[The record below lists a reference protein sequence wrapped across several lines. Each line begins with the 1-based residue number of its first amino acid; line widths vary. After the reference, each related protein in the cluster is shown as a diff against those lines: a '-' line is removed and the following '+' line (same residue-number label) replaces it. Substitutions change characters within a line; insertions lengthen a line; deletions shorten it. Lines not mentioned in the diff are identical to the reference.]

1 MVNIRTYFS
10 LVCLTKLEHH
20 SDYLNQVSVKS
31 RSMQSLPSSRSDQFY
46 PISNKVLFLYAIGGK
61 RMYDGNRGPICQQ
74 KTIERYDV
82 ERDEWVE
89 IKMQLTYGRAFS
101 SAITFSNRY
110 IYVVGGSTN
119 TDCFEII
126 DTEKEDICHK
136 SELVLLNLG
145 NY

>member
-1 MVNIRTYFS
+1 
-10 LVCLTKLEHH
+10 
-20 SDYLNQVSVKS
+20 
-31 RSMQSLPSSRSDQFY
+31 
-46 PISNKVLFLYAIGGK
+46 
-61 RMYDGNRGPICQQ
+61 MYDGNRGPICQL
-74 KTIERYDV
+74 KSIEKYDI

-110 IYVVGGSTN
+110 IYVVGGSTK

-126 DTEKEDICHK
+126 DTDIENVCNK
-136 SELVLLNLG
+136 TELVLLNLG